1 MNNEIK
7 FKEKG
12 GITLI
17 ALVVTII
24 ILIILA
30 GISISTLT
38 GKNGILNQANS
49 AKIMTIVSGVK
60 EEIGLKNVECQV
72 EDISVNIENLLKEG
86 KIERIVKPEYDT
98 YYIYYIIKPKS
109 YISMKNLGNGNSTE
123 FKDIFLIDDDFNIK
137 YIDKFGNEYG
147 DNLTKKELTD
157 ETKIRF
163 ASENFEKY
171 VSKISGIETNDL
183 KFKWMKNQKSLK
195 INDASITNLY
205 DLVFFPNLTLLEI
218 DDLTLKNL
226 DGIENCKNLEV
237 IYFYSIVDDLSKV
250 EYLKNLNTI
259 YITNLQNFDNAIDS
273 LKGLEKLKIL
283 SMSGN
288 ITVKSMKRIEEL
300 NNSLVYIALSN
311 VGIEKIEGLK
321 KFTNLKSITLTN
333 NNIKDI
339 TPIADIA
346 SINNITGLY
355 LDSNKNISGNRSD
368 YTKKELEKINK
379 IGEILDRDGE
389 IILGVEQFGL
399 FTNYKNVKLSY
410 KGLTSLEMFE
420 GMTNLNKLDLAGNY
434 ITLEDEK
441 SQNILKSMKNLRSL
455 NLFQN
460 RKLANIKPINELS
473 SLTNLNLSSTGTF
486 NLADI
491 EDILSNVSL
500 SVDNSTFQT
509 IVNCDANKITSLKM
523 SWTPIQDIP
532 NMSNLTKLKYLQ
544 IDNSSNIN
552 SFDTIAKLESLE
564 VLILNSDSLHNKMFD
579 FSRLTN
585 LNNLSLEGNSLW
597 SEDLNKLKSLKNN
610 KNLNLDLS
618 NNSIIDATALLELDA
633 STRIN
638 LKNNVNLNEDSKNK
652 LKAKFNANV
661 TF

>member
-1 MNNEIK
+1 
-7 FKEKG
+7 
-12 GITLI
+12 
-17 ALVVTII
+17 
-24 ILIILA
+24 
-30 GISISTLT
+30 
-38 GKNGILNQANS
+38 
-49 AKIMTIVSGVK
+49 
-60 EEIGLKNVECQV
+60 
-72 EDISVNIENLLKEG
+72 
-86 KIERIVKPEYDT
+86 
-98 YYIYYIIKPKS
+98 
-109 YISMKNLGNGNSTE
+109 MKNLGNGNSTE

-205 DLVFFPNLTLLEI
+205 DLVFFPNLTNLEI
-218 DDLTLKNL
+218 NGLTLKNL
-226 DGIENCKNLEV
+226 DGIENCKNLES
-237 IYFYSIVDDLSKV
+237 IYCYSIVDDLSKV
-250 EYLKNLNTI
+250 EYLRNLDTI
-259 YITNLQNFDNAIDS
+259 FITNLQNFDNAIDS
-273 LKGLEKLKIL
+273 LKGLEKLKNL
-283 SMSGN
+283 SISGN

-300 NNSLVYIALSN
+300 NNSLVYITLSN

-321 KFTNLKSITLTN
+321 KFTNLKSINLTT

-355 LDSNKNISGNRSD
+355 LDGNKNISGNRSD

-389 IILGVEQFGL
+389 ITLEVEQFRL
-399 FTNYKNVKLSY
+399 FTNYKNVKLNY

-460 RKLANIKPINELS
+460 KKLANIKPINELS
-473 SLTNLNLSSTGTF
+473 SLTDLNLSSTRTF

-523 SWTPIQDIP
+523 SWAPIQDIP
-532 NMSNLTKLKYLQ
+532 DMSNLTKLKYLQ
-544 IDNSSNIN
+544 IDNSSSIN

-564 VLILNSDSLHNKMFD
+564 VLILNKVSLHNKIFD

-610 KNLNLDLS
+610 KNLNLNLS

-638 LKNNVNLNEDSKNK
+638 LKNNVNLNENSKNK

>member
-1 MNNEIK
+1 MKNFNEK
-7 FKEKG
+7 

-60 EEIGLKNVECQV
+60 EEIGLKNIECQV
-72 EDISVNIENLLKEG
+72 EDMSINIESLLKEG

-163 ASENFEKY
+163 ANDNFEKY

-183 KFKWMKNQKSLK
+183 KFKWMKNQKSLE

-205 DLVFFPNLTLLEI
+205 DLVFFPNLTNLKI
-218 DDLTLKNL
+218 DGLTLKNL

-250 EYLKNLNTI
+250 EYLKNLDTI
-259 YITNLQNFDNAIDS
+259 FITKLQNFDNAIDS
-273 LKGLEKLKIL
+273 LKGLEKLKSL
-283 SMSGN
+283 NMSGN

-300 NNSLVYIALSN
+300 SNNLVNIKLAN

-321 KFTNLKSITLTN
+321 KFTNLKSIDLTT

-355 LDSNKNISGNRSD
+355 LDGNKNISGNRSD
-368 YTKKELEKINK
+368 YTKEELEKINK

-399 FTNYKNVKLSY
+399 FTNYKNVKLNY

-420 GMTNLNKLDLAGNY
+420 GMTNLNKLDLTGNA

-460 RKLANIKPINELS
+460 KKLANIKPINELS
-473 SLTNLNLSSTGTF
+473 SLTYLNLSSTGTF

-523 SWTPIQDIP
+523 SWAPIQDIP
-532 NMSNLTKLKYLQ
+532 DMSNLTKLKYLQ
-544 IDNSSNIN
+544 IDNSSSIN

-564 VLILNSDSLHNKMFD
+564 VLILNKVSLHNKMFD

-597 SEDLNKLKSLKNN
+597 SEDLDKLKSLKNT
-610 KNLNLDLS
+610 KNLNLNLS

-638 LKNNVNLNEDSKNK
+638 LKNNVNLNENSKNK

>member
-1 MNNEIK
+1 MKNFNEK
-7 FKEKG
+7 

-17 ALVVTII
+17 ALAVTII

-30 GISISTLT
+30 GISISTLN

-60 EEIGLKNVECQV
+60 EEIELKNVECQV
-72 EDISVNIENLLKEG
+72 EDISINIENLLKEG

-205 DLVFFPNLTLLEI
+205 DLVFFPNLINLEI
-218 DDLTLKNL
+218 NGLTLKNL
-226 DGIENCKNLEV
+226 DGIENCKNLKA
-237 IYFYSIVDDLSKV
+237 IYCYSIVDDLSKV
-250 EYLKNLNTI
+250 EYLKNLDTI
-259 YITNLQNFDNAIDS
+259 FITNLQNFDNAIDS
-273 LKGLEKLKIL
+273 LKGLEKLKTL
-283 SMSGN
+283 SISGN

-300 NNSLVYIALSN
+300 NNSLVYITLSN

-321 KFTNLKSITLTN
+321 KFTNLKSINLTN

-346 SINNITGLY
+346 SINNITVLY
-355 LDSNKNISGNRSD
+355 LDGNKNISGNRSD

-389 IILGVEQFGL
+389 ISLGVEQFRL
-399 FTNYKNVKLSY
+399 FTNYKNVKLNY
-410 KGLTSLEMFE
+410 KSLTSLEMFE
-420 GMTNLNKLDLAGNY
+420 GMTNLNKLDLAGNA

-460 RKLANIKPINELS
+460 KKLANIKPINELS
-473 SLTNLNLSSTGTF
+473 SLTDLNLSSTRTF

-523 SWTPIQDIP
+523 SWAPIQDIP
-532 NMSNLTKLKYLQ
+532 DMSNLTKLKYLQ
-544 IDNSSNIN
+544 INNSSSIN
-552 SFDTIAKLESLE
+552 SLDTIAKLESLE
-564 VLILNSDSLHNKMFD
+564 VLILNRDSLHNKMFD

-610 KNLNLDLS
+610 KNLNLNLS

-638 LKNNVNLNEDSKNK
+638 LKNNVNLNENSKNK

>member
-1 MNNEIK
+1 MKNFNEK
-7 FKEKG
+7 

-17 ALVVTII
+17 ALAVTII

-30 GISISTLT
+30 GISISTLN

-60 EEIGLKNVECQV
+60 EEIELKNVECQV
-72 EDISVNIENLLKEG
+72 EDISINIENLLKEG

-205 DLVFFPNLTLLEI
+205 DLVFFPNLINLEI
-218 DDLTLKNL
+218 NGLTLKNL
-226 DGIENCKNLEV
+226 DGIENCKNLEA
-237 IYFYSIVDDLSKV
+237 IYCYSIVDDLSKV

-259 YITNLQNFDNAIDS
+259 FITNLQNFDNAIDS
-273 LKGLEKLKIL
+273 LKGLEKLKNL
-283 SMSGN
+283 SISGN

-300 NNSLVYIALSN
+300 NNSLVYITLSN

-321 KFTNLKSITLTN
+321 KFTNLKSINLTN

-355 LDSNKNISGNRSD
+355 LDGNKNISGNRSD

-389 IILGVEQFGL
+389 IVLGVEQFRL
-399 FTNYKNVKLSY
+399 FTNYKNVKLNY
-410 KGLTSLEMFE
+410 KSLTSLEMFE
-420 GMTNLNKLDLAGNY
+420 GMTNLNKLDLAGNA

-460 RKLANIKPINELS
+460 KKLANIKPINELS
-473 SLTNLNLSSTGTF
+473 SLTDLNLSSTRTF

-523 SWTPIQDIP
+523 SWAPIQDIP
-532 NMSNLTKLKYLQ
+532 DMSNLTKLKYLQ
-544 IDNSSNIN
+544 INDSSSIN
-552 SFDTIAKLESLE
+552 SLDTIAKLESLE
-564 VLILNSDSLHNKMFD
+564 VLILNRDSLHNKMFD

-610 KNLNLDLS
+610 KNLNLNLS

-638 LKNNVNLNEDSKNK
+638 LKNNVNLNENSKNK

>member
-1 MNNEIK
+1 MKNFNEK
-7 FKEKG
+7 

-17 ALVVTII
+17 ALAVTII

-30 GISISTLT
+30 GISISTLN

-60 EEIGLKNVECQV
+60 EEIELKNVECQV
-72 EDISVNIENLLKEG
+72 EDISINIENLLKEG

-205 DLVFFPNLTLLEI
+205 DLVFFPNLINLEI
-218 DDLTLKNL
+218 NGLTLKNL
-226 DGIENCKNLEV
+226 DGIENCKNLES
-237 IYFYSIVDDLSKV
+237 IYCYSIVDDLSKV

-259 YITNLQNFDNAIDS
+259 FITNLQNFDNAIDS
-273 LKGLEKLKIL
+273 LKGLEKLKTL
-283 SMSGN
+283 SISGN

-300 NNSLVYIALSN
+300 NNSLVYITLSN

-321 KFTNLKSITLTN
+321 KFTNLKSINLTN

-355 LDSNKNISGNRSD
+355 LDGNKNISGNRSD

-389 IILGVEQFGL
+389 IVLGVEQFRL
-399 FTNYKNVKLSY
+399 FTNYKNVKLNY
-410 KGLTSLEMFE
+410 KSLTSLEMFE
-420 GMTNLNKLDLAGNY
+420 GMTNLNKLDLAGNA

-460 RKLANIKPINELS
+460 KKLANIKPINELS
-473 SLTNLNLSSTGTF
+473 SLTDLNLSSTRTF

-523 SWTPIQDIP
+523 SWAPIQDIP
-532 NMSNLTKLKYLQ
+532 DMSNLTKLKYLQ
-544 IDNSSNIN
+544 INNSSSIN
-552 SFDTIAKLESLE
+552 SLDTIAKLESLE
-564 VLILNSDSLHNKMFD
+564 VLILNRDSLHNKMFD

-610 KNLNLDLS
+610 KNLNLNLS

-638 LKNNVNLNEDSKNK
+638 LKNNVNLNENSKNK

>member
-1 MNNEIK
+1 MKNFNEK
-7 FKEKG
+7 

-17 ALVVTII
+17 ALAVTII

-30 GISISTLT
+30 GISISTLN

-60 EEIGLKNVECQV
+60 EEIELKNVECQV
-72 EDISVNIENLLKEG
+72 EDISINIENLLKEG

-205 DLVFFPNLTLLEI
+205 DLVFFPNLINLEI
-218 DDLTLKNL
+218 NGLTLKNL
-226 DGIENCKNLEV
+226 DGIENCKNLEA
-237 IYFYSIVDDLSKV
+237 IYCYSIVDDLSKV
-250 EYLKNLNTI
+250 EYLKNLDMI
-259 YITNLQNFDNAIDS
+259 FITNLQNFDNAIDS
-273 LKGLEKLKIL
+273 LKGLEKLKNL
-283 SMSGN
+283 SISGN

-300 NNSLVYIALSN
+300 NNSLVYITLSN

-321 KFTNLKSITLTN
+321 KFTNLKSINLTN

-355 LDSNKNISGNRSD
+355 LDGNKNISGNRSD

-389 IILGVEQFGL
+389 IVLGVEQFRL
-399 FTNYKNVKLSY
+399 FTNYKNVKLNY
-410 KGLTSLEMFE
+410 KSLTSLEMFE
-420 GMTNLNKLDLAGNY
+420 GMTNLNKLDLAGNA

-460 RKLANIKPINELS
+460 KKLANIKPINELS
-473 SLTNLNLSSTGTF
+473 SLTDLNLSSTRTF

-523 SWTPIQDIP
+523 SWAPIQDIP
-532 NMSNLTKLKYLQ
+532 DMSNLTKLKYLQ
-544 IDNSSNIN
+544 INNSSSIN
-552 SFDTIAKLESLE
+552 SLDTIAKLESLE
-564 VLILNSDSLHNKMFD
+564 VLILNRDSLHNKMFD

-610 KNLNLDLS
+610 KNLNLNLS
-618 NNSIIDATALLELDA
+618 NNSIIDATALLELDS

-638 LKNNVNLNEDSKNK
+638 LKNNVNLNENSKNK

>member
-1 MNNEIK
+1 
-7 FKEKG
+7 
-12 GITLI
+12 
-17 ALVVTII
+17 
-24 ILIILA
+24 
-30 GISISTLT
+30 
-38 GKNGILNQANS
+38 
-49 AKIMTIVSGVK
+49 
-60 EEIGLKNVECQV
+60 
-72 EDISVNIENLLKEG
+72 
-86 KIERIVKPEYDT
+86 
-98 YYIYYIIKPKS
+98 
-109 YISMKNLGNGNSTE
+109 
-123 FKDIFLIDDDFNIK
+123 
-137 YIDKFGNEYG
+137 
-147 DNLTKKELTD
+147 
-157 ETKIRF
+157 
-163 ASENFEKY
+163 
-171 VSKISGIETNDL
+171 
-183 KFKWMKNQKSLK
+183 MKNQKSLE

-205 DLVFFPNLTLLEI
+205 DLVFFPNLTNLKI
-218 DDLTLKNL
+218 DGLTLKNL

-250 EYLKNLNTI
+250 EYLKNLDTI
-259 YITNLQNFDNAIDS
+259 FITKLQNFDNAIDS
-273 LKGLEKLKIL
+273 LKGLEKLKSL
-283 SMSGN
+283 NMSGN

-300 NNSLVYIALSN
+300 SNNLVNIKLAN

-321 KFTNLKSITLTN
+321 KFTNLKSIDLTT

-355 LDSNKNISGNRSD
+355 LDGNKNISGNRSD
-368 YTKKELEKINK
+368 YTKEELEKINK

-399 FTNYKNVKLSY
+399 FTNYKNIKLKY
-410 KGLTSLEMFE
+410 KSLTSLEMFE
-420 GMTNLNKLDLAGNY
+420 GMTNLNKLDVSGNY

-441 SQNILKSMKNLRSL
+441 SQNILKSMTNLKTL
-455 NLFQN
+455 NLAHN
-460 RKLANIKPINELS
+460 KLTNIKPINELS
-473 SLTNLNLSSTGTF
+473 SLTNLDLSSTGTF

-523 SWTPIQDIP
+523 LWAPIQDIP
-532 NMSNLTKLKYLQ
+532 DMSNLTKLKYLQ
-544 IDNSSNIN
+544 IDNSSSIN

-564 VLILNSDSLHNKMFD
+564 VLILNKVSLHNKMFD

-597 SEDLNKLKSLKNN
+597 SEDLDKLKSLKNN
-610 KNLNLDLS
+610 KNLNLNLS

>member
-1 MNNEIK
+1 MKNFNEK
-7 FKEKG
+7 

-17 ALVVTII
+17 ALAVTII

-30 GISISTLT
+30 GISISTLN

-60 EEIGLKNVECQV
+60 EEIELKNVECQV
-72 EDISVNIENLLKEG
+72 EDISINIENLLKEG

-205 DLVFFPNLTLLEI
+205 DLVFFPNLINLEI
-218 DDLTLKNL
+218 NGLTLKNL
-226 DGIENCKNLEV
+226 DGIENCKNLKA
-237 IYFYSIVDDLSKV
+237 IYCYSIVDDLSKV
-250 EYLKNLNTI
+250 EYLKNLDTI
-259 YITNLQNFDNAIDS
+259 FITNLQNFDNAIDN
-273 LKGLEKLKIL
+273 LKGLEKLKTL
-283 SMSGN
+283 SISGN

-300 NNSLVYIALSN
+300 NNSLVYITLSN

-321 KFTNLKSITLTN
+321 KFTNLKSINLTN

-355 LDSNKNISGNRSD
+355 LDGNKNISGNRSD

-389 IILGVEQFGL
+389 IVLGVEQFRL
-399 FTNYKNVKLSY
+399 FTNYKNVKLNY
-410 KGLTSLEMFE
+410 KSLTSLEMFE
-420 GMTNLNKLDLAGNY
+420 GMTNLNKLDLAGNA

-460 RKLANIKPINELS
+460 KKLANIKPINELS
-473 SLTNLNLSSTGTF
+473 SLTDLNLSSTRTF

-523 SWTPIQDIP
+523 SWAPIQDIP
-532 NMSNLTKLKYLQ
+532 DMSNLTKLKYLQ
-544 IDNSSNIN
+544 INNSSSIN
-552 SFDTIAKLESLE
+552 SLDTIAKLESLE
-564 VLILNSDSLHNKMFD
+564 VLILNRDSLHNKMFD

-610 KNLNLDLS
+610 KNLNLNLS

-638 LKNNVNLNEDSKNK
+638 LKNNVNLNENSKNK

>member
-1 MNNEIK
+1 MKNFNEK
-7 FKEKG
+7 

-17 ALVVTII
+17 ALAVTII

-30 GISISTLT
+30 GISISTLN

-60 EEIGLKNVECQV
+60 EEIELKNVECQV
-72 EDISVNIENLLKEG
+72 EDISINIENLLKEG

-205 DLVFFPNLTLLEI
+205 DLVFFPNLINLEI
-218 DDLTLKNL
+218 NGLTLKNL
-226 DGIENCKNLEV
+226 DGIENCKNLEA
-237 IYFYSIVDDLSKV
+237 IYCYSIVDDLSKV
-250 EYLKNLNTI
+250 EYLKNLDMI
-259 YITNLQNFDNAIDS
+259 FITNLQNFDNAIDS
-273 LKGLEKLKIL
+273 LKGLEKLKNL
-283 SMSGN
+283 SISGN

-300 NNSLVYIALSN
+300 NNSLVYITLSN

-321 KFTNLKSITLTN
+321 KFTNLKSINLTN

-355 LDSNKNISGNRSD
+355 LDGNKNISGNRSD

-389 IILGVEQFGL
+389 IVLGVEQFRL
-399 FTNYKNVKLSY
+399 FTNYKNVKLNY
-410 KGLTSLEMFE
+410 KSLTSLEMLE
-420 GMTNLNKLDLAGNY
+420 GMTNLNKLDLAGNA

-460 RKLANIKPINELS
+460 KKLANIKPINELS
-473 SLTNLNLSSTGTF
+473 SLTDLNLSSTRTF

-523 SWTPIQDIP
+523 SWAPIQDIP
-532 NMSNLTKLKYLQ
+532 DMSNLTKLKYLQ
-544 IDNSSNIN
+544 INNSSSIN
-552 SFDTIAKLESLE
+552 SLDTIAKLESLE
-564 VLILNSDSLHNKMFD
+564 VLILNRDSLHNKMFD

-610 KNLNLDLS
+610 KNLNLNLS
-618 NNSIIDATALLELDA
+618 NNSIIDATALLELDS

-638 LKNNVNLNEDSKNK
+638 LKNNVNLNENSKNK